1 MRQTTTAELCLD
13 HGKRRVLDSRTG
25 TPAVWLRT
33 EAVAIEFG
41 CGAPRRDG
49 QSAGNPGDVSLFQ
62 ALMKTTLSSDLLRS
76 CKMVPRNQRRK
87 LVELAP

>member
-1 MRQTTTAELCLD
+1 MRQTTTAELRLD

-33 EAVAIEFG
+33 EAIAIEFR

-49 QSAGNPGDVSLFQ
+49 QSPPNSPGIWGMSDY
-62 ALMKTTLSSDLLRS
+62 TWHSSFGEE
-76 CKMVPRNQRRK
+76 Q
-87 LVELAP
+87 